1 MGQIIGGAAKPKR
14 CNLNKLPQLGIP
26 AAGEYIL
33 VSSDNSMNAG
43 GQGNFDC
50 YIEGNGRDAATALEL
65 KNINGVNVYDSL
77 IHSATDL
84 DVADESGNILV
95 KFENGHIET
104 KNFKSK
110 NAPYSD
116 EQGISDFEIADES
129 DYVIFRI
136 INGHIQTKN
145 FNSEYY
151 GIPQNL
157 QGATEKFV
165 SAMANKANKMGLSI
179 TINGPAGYP
188 DNQVSDA
195 RSMAKLFLVASAY
208 RELVNIWN
216 TKSDVTITSKG
227 SVNGTHLLHSTVF
240 SNDSQGHYA
249 NQLTDYYS
257 MLGGKTG
264 TWSSPAYNMLG
275 AIIKGP
281 NDILLAAWLRR
292 NAGESSSNNRWKS
305 MKILMDIAFAKLQD
319 ASADIST
326 LENSLVSSGVNSAQV
341 LQIPIGYSVNYELFD
356 FYGNDARY
364 TKYDVYG
371 YNETTQL
378 PIASTTKVLTAITAL
393 DYISDLE
400 ALVEIVSSDIIS
412 GSTSTNPE
420 FVAGEK
426 FTVRELLLSMM
437 LPSSNA
443 AANAIARYV
452 GSILITNKY

>member
-1 MGQIIGGAAKPKR
+1 MGQIVGTKAKPKR
-14 CNLNKLPQLGIP
+14 ANLNALSQVGIP
-26 AAGEYIL
+26 ALGEYVL
-33 VSSDNSMNAG
+33 VSSDNSMSAD

-50 YIEGNGRDAATALEL
+50 YVVGDGVTTATELGMHNICDA
-65 KNINGVNVYDSL
+65 NVINVPVG
-77 IHSATDL
+77 HDL
-84 DVADESGNILV
+84 DVADDNGFSLV
-95 KFENGHIET
+95 RFQDGHIET
-104 KNFKSK
+104 KYFNSK
-110 NAPYSD
+110 TAAFTSDQNYPYDLAISD
-116 EQGISDFEIADES
+116 EDGN
-129 DYVIFRI
+129 VIFNI
-136 INGHIQTKN
+136 IDGHIHTKN

-151 GIPQNL
+151 GMPQNL
-157 QGATEKFV
+157 QGATQAFV
-165 SAMANKANKMGLSI
+165 NAMTKKANKMGLSI

-195 RSMAKLFLVASAY
+195 RSMAKLFLVASSY
-208 RELVNIWN
+208 RELADIWN
-216 TKSDVTITSKG
+216 TIEDVTITSKG
-227 SVNGTHLLHSTVF
+227 AISGTHLLHSTVF
-240 SNDSQGHYA
+240 STDSQGHYA
-249 NQLTDYYS
+249 SQLTNYYT

-319 ASADIST
+319 ASADISI
-326 LENSLVSSGVNSAQV
+326 LENSLESSGVNSAQV
-341 LQIPIGYSVNYELFD
+341 LRVPNNYPINYELFD
-356 FYGNDARY
+356 FYGDDSRY
-364 TKYDVYG
+364 TDYAVYG
-371 YNETTQL
+371 YMNTTQL

-400 ALVEIVSSDIIS
+400 TLVEIVSSDIIS